1 MTVTIQPRIPSW
13 TEGPSVTGFPW
24 GHSSWLWFECRSREW
39 LCNSWALSPGNKCR
53 AGMCSDGILLISF
66 RREMW
71 LNSTK
76 PSYLSVRN
84 VLNKLHK
91 VGCRAKHPH
100 PLWPSSSLCTDVTF
114 VFRSSL
120 YKANNDNL
128 TSFSYPEISTGC
140 FSEVKV
146 PWTPKIKVLRALR
159 IYFVVVVGGYG
170 SPTVIPANVVI
181 LVQSQPSDRK
191 YMTKTDVCTC
201 VVKCLWQV

>member
-1 MTVTIQPRIPSW
+1 MTVTVQPRIPSW

-100 PLWPSSSLCTDVTF
+100 PLWPSSSLCTDFTF

-146 PWTPKIKVLRALR
+146 PWTPKIKALRALR
-159 IYFVVVVGGYG
+159 IYFVVVGGEMV
-170 SPTVIPANVVI
+170 PH
-181 LVQSQPSDRK
+181 SDP
-191 YMTKTDVCTC
+191 
-201 VVKCLWQV
+201 L